1 MPLAALVL
9 VRWMDLNPVAAAIV
23 VAYAALPTA
32 PSAYILAS
40 RMGGD
45 GPLVAAL
52 ISLSLIGSAFALGQL
67 RSTFATA
74 GKLEKAHA
82 VAHAIYLET
91 QRLTQAIQDHRR
103 IALEGSKHSEREAHS
118 ALTMLNMRYLA
129 AASAA
134 LEDAQREVREAASKL

>member
-1 MPLAALVL
+1 MKITSQTTPVQVAELMGSEASESDGAVMLSLLTQRGITDTDDISESAWGDLLGLVTL
-9 VRWMDLNPVAAAIV
+9 
-23 VAYAALPTA
+23 
-32 PSAYILAS
+32 AYIQN
-40 RMGGD
+40 
-45 GPLVAAL
+45 P
-52 ISLSLIGSAFALGQL
+52 
-67 RSTFATA
+67 A